1 MNLLS
6 GIMAVLFM
14 LPAIA
19 HADVDWGTVAVKK
32 MSLFYPGTT
41 SWEYLTGQDHGA
53 GGNAVTRA
61 EKACQECHLKENRYD
76 IFADD
81 LIKGKLRRKSKG
93 IPFETDPPKG
103 ITGFKDL
110 ELQAAYDATSLYL
123 RLKWPSL
130 EGASFNDPSLDA
142 KGLSDRVAI
151 QLNGNLKP
159 FSKTGCFMACHD
171 DSAYMPDAPSEDEV
185 SANPFYA
192 KQKRKDVR
200 LYAHFTRS
208 RGWSGMKPEQ
218 DMEKYLKAGGFIDL
232 WVAGFKGQDVTVSD
246 ESVFYDRVRD
256 SSQDIVAQGNWQD
269 GFYTV
274 IIKRK
279 LATQDQMDIQLKEGK
294 AFNIGIALYDNKNG
308 HRKHFVSFPMSIT
321 LGGGQADVAAVKLGE
336 AIPQSKP

>member
-1 MNLLS
+1 MNLVS
-6 GIMAVLFM
+6 GVMVVLF
-14 LPAIA
+14 LFPVAA
-19 HADVDWGTVAVKK
+19 HAEVDWGTVAVKK
-32 MSLFYPGTT
+32 VSLFYPGTT
-41 SWEYLTGQDHGA
+41 SWEYLTGEDHGA
-53 GGNAVTRA
+53 GGNAVARA
-61 EKACQECHLKENRYD
+61 EKACQECHVKDNRFD

-81 LIKGKLRRKSKG
+81 LLKGKLRRKSKG
-93 IPFETDPPKG
+93 IPFETEPPKG

-123 RLKWPSL
+123 RLKWPSPD
-130 EGASFNDPSLDA
+130 GASFKDPSLDE

-151 QLNGNLKP
+151 QLNGNLKT

-185 SANPFYA
+185 SVNPFYA
-192 KQKRKDVR
+192 RQKRKDVR
-200 LYAHFTRS
+200 LYTYYTRTK
-208 RGWSGMKPEQ
+208 GWSGMKSEQ

-232 WVAGFKGQDVTVSD
+232 WIAGFKGQDVIASD

-256 SSQDIVAQGNWQD
+256 TSQDIEAQGNWQD

-274 IIKRK
+274 VIKRK

-308 HRKHFVSFPMSIT
+308 HRKHFVSFPLSIT
-321 LGGGQADVAAVKLGE
+321 LGGGQADLAAVKLGE
-336 AIPQSKP
+336 PVPQIKP